1 MNQRILKR
9 SHSFNTYTSCVK
21 VLSAPIFVNDF
32 KDLMRKEKKTN
43 ECVAMMKYLKVIE
56 TGRAEE
62 QRLTYNY
69 RSSHE
74 SLRSKKDFTLKATLN
89 IIR

>member
-1 MNQRILKR
+1 MKR

-62 QRLTYNY
+62 
-69 RSSHE
+69 
-74 SLRSKKDFTLKATLN
+74 
-89 IIR
+89 